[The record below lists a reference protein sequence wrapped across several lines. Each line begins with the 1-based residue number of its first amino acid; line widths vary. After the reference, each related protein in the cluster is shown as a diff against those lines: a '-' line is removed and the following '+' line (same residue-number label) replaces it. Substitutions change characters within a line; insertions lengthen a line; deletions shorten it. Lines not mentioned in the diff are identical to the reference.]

1 MTGLFSKAGS
11 NVAGERRPRIAVR
24 FSAVYCVGCGASCA
38 RGLSLGS
45 HRSWLFATQSSSC
58 CWIGLNVR
66 GRSPQYSNINEC
78 FCRLLVVKSVSSCG
92 RGRRA
97 GCGKNVGERAECCPR
112 AAYARSEKKDPTPG
126 PITRST
132 ALFILSSEYLRRKL
146 ALGAVSDGE
155 REK

>member
-11 NVAGERRPRIAVR
+11 NVAGETRPRIALNL
-24 FSAVYCVGCGASCA
+24 SAVYCVGCGASCA

-112 AAYARSEKKDPTPG
+112 AAYAMSEKTGRTPG
-126 PITRST
+126 PITCST
-132 ALFILSSEYLRRKL
+132 ALFILNSEHLRRKL
-146 ALGAVSDGE
+146 ALGAVSGGE